1 MGDELQVPVGAVVVG
16 VDGSRRS
23 ARAAE
28 WAAGEADLWGAPLHL
43 LYVLEWPAVAEGY
56 DPGVT
61 SEAREGAERLVA
73 DEVKTL
79 EGQRPGLRATGQVI
93 ASQPAVALVEASK
106 EAAVVVVGA
115 RGLGRFTGP
124 LLGSV
129 SQKVAAHARGPVVVV
144 REQVG
149 ELPGPVVVGADPLDP
164 PTEPLRLAFEEAR
177 RRGVGVTVVK
187 GAGRRFAG
195 GAQAPDSVRVRLAR
209 QLEEAHERL
218 RLVVEEVAAGFPGV
232 DVKVTESTSYPA
244 DAIVEEAGTQ
254 SLVVVGSRGH
264 GGLASLLLG
273 SVSRGV
279 LHRAVAVMVVRV
291 PPVPSEERSQD
302 GSGRPDGR

>member
-1 MGDELQVPVGAVVVG
+1 MGEELRVPEGAVVVG
-16 VDGSRRS
+16 VDGSQRS
-23 ARAAE
+23 VRAAE
-28 WAAGEADLWGAPLHL
+28 WAAGEAELWGAPLHL
-43 LYVLEWPAVAEGY
+43 LYVFEWPAMAEGY

-61 SEAREGAERLVA
+61 NDVRASAEKLLADQVETLARRH
-73 DEVKTL
+73 
-79 EGQRPGLRATGQVI
+79 PGLEVTGQVI
-93 ASQPAVALVEASK
+93 VSQPAVALVEASK

-129 SQKVAAHARGPVVVV
+129 SQKVAAHAHGPVIVV

-164 PTEPLRLAFEEAR
+164 PTEALRLAFEEAR
-177 RRGVGVTVVK
+177 RRGVAVTVVK

-195 GAQAPDSVRVRLAR
+195 GAQAPDSARMKLAR
-209 QLEEAHERL
+209 QLEQAHERL
-218 RLVVEEVAAGFPGV
+218 RQVVDEVAAEFPGV
-232 DVKVTESTSYPA
+232 EVELTESTSYPA
-244 DAIVEEAGTQ
+244 DAIVEEAGTD

-291 PPVPSEERSQD
+291 RPSKAESSQ
-302 GSGRPDGR
+302 